1 MPEGFRSRLPEPFRS
16 RAAGPGEW
24 RSHVRARTWAVG
36 LAFLVAATG
45 GAFALGRLVAD
56 AVLLPATLAREGSP
70 DVPDLVG
77 RDVAEARRRA
87 SDAGV
92 GLDVL
97 GVAYS
102 DRVDSGE
109 VLVQYP
115 AEGLALESGKP
126 IEVLISAGPARMLV
140 PDVQGL
146 TQTAAV
152 AMLRTAG
159 IRVTGVRRV
168 AGEGVEAGAVVATVP
183 PVGTPLEEGDSL
195 VLAVSR
201 GGTVVEVPDL
211 VGKSAEE
218 AGAVLRSVGL
228 RPAWR
233 GADRRAGDAAP
244 ADTAVADGGAAPERV
259 VVAQDPPGGGLAQT
273 GGAVVLRLGAR
284 AQPGE

>member
-1 MPEGFRSRLPEPFRS
+1 
-16 RAAGPGEW
+16 
-24 RSHVRARTWAVG
+24 VG

-56 AVLLPATLAREGSP
+56 AVLLPATLARSGVP

-77 RDVAEARRRA
+77 RGVEEARRRA
-87 SDAGV
+87 ADAGL

-109 VLVQYP
+109 VLVQHP
-115 AEGLALESGKP
+115 AEDLALEPGKP
-126 IEVLISAGPARMLV
+126 IEVLISAGPGRLRV

-146 TQTAAV
+146 PQAAAV
-152 AMLRTAG
+152 EMLRTAG
-159 IRVTGVRRV
+159 IPVGGVRRV
-168 AGEGVEAGAVVATVP
+168 AGEGLEAGSVVATVP
-183 PVGTPLEEGDSL
+183 PVGTPLAAGDSI

-218 AGAVLRSVGL
+218 ARAVLRSVGL
-228 RPAWR
+228 GPRWVRPGGGSAD
-233 GADRRAGDAAP
+233 GAGGDGAAEGAGTAA
-244 ADTAVADGGAAPERV
+244 ADTAGAGGAAAPEGV
-259 VVAQDPPGGGLAQT
+259 VIAQDPPGGGLART
-273 GGAVVLRLGAR
+273 GGTVTLRIGPRR
-284 AQPGE
+284 APE

>member
-1 MPEGFRSRLPEPFRS
+1 
-16 RAAGPGEW
+16 
-24 RSHVRARTWAVG
+24 VG

-56 AVLLPATLAREGSP
+56 AVLLPATLARSGVP

-77 RDVAEARRRA
+77 RDVEEARRRA
-87 SDAGV
+87 ADAGV

-109 VLVQYP
+109 VLVQHP
-115 AEGLALESGKP
+115 AEDLALEPGKP
-126 IEVLISAGPARMLV
+126 IEVLISAGPGRLRV

-146 TQTAAV
+146 PQPAAV
-152 AMLRTAG
+152 EMLRIAG
-159 IRVTGVRRV
+159 VPVAGVRRV
-168 AGEGVEAGAVVATVP
+168 AGEGVEAGSVVATVP
-183 PVGTPLEEGDSL
+183 PAGTPIEVGDSI

-218 AGAVLRSVGL
+218 ARAVLRSVGL
-228 RPAWR
+228 GPRWVRPGG
-233 GADRRAGDAAP
+233 GAGEGGGEGAADGAGTAAADTAGAGDAA
-244 ADTAVADGGAAPERV
+244 APEGV
-259 VVAQDPPGGGLAQT
+259 VIAQDPPGGGLART
-273 GGAVVLRLGAR
+273 GGTVTLRIGPR
-284 AQPGE
+284 PGQE